1 MAKVRLD
8 SDVETLEWM
17 NSFVVKFWPIYQPVM
32 AATIINI
39 ADGIL
44 AAQTPGFL
52 DSIRLSEFTLGT
64 KPPRIDSV
72 KTYPK
77 TEDDMVEMDWAF
89 SFTPNDTADLTSR
102 QIKNKINPKIVL
114 EVRVGKGIASK
125 GIPIIVEDMA
135 FSGTMKIKM
144 KLQIPF
150 PHIEKVDV
158 CFLGPP
164 TFDYVLKPLGGDTF
178 GFDIGFL
185 PGLSGFIQE
194 QIHANLG
201 PMFYAPNVFTLN
213 IAQML
218 GGAPIDTAIGV
229 LAVTIHRAHGLKNPD
244 KFSGTPDPYTVVS
257 IDNRVELARTKT
269 IHESADPK
277 WNETKYIIVTNLNES
292 LTLQV
297 FDYNEIRKDKELGV
311 ATFGLDALKDEPE
324 HENLN
329 IPVMSNGKNRGQLMF
344 DVRFFPVLEGRTLED
359 GTKEPVPESNSGIVR
374 FTIHQAKDLDAS
386 KSMVGLLSPY
396 SQMILNNRTVHTTK
410 TMKRKND
417 PVWEESH
424 EMLVTNRKACKLG
437 VVIKDERGF
446 VDDPILGKYQIKLQ
460 DLLDSKE
467 KGTEWFNLV
476 GAKTGKIKMT
486 AQWKPVAVKGIAGTG
501 GYITPIGVMRLHFI
515 SAKELRNLEALGKSD
530 PYVRVLL
537 GGVEKARSVTFEND
551 LNPEWDEVLYV
562 PVHSEK
568 EKLLLEVM
576 DQENL
581 GKDRSLGAVELDLHD
596 YIKTDESGLYQ
607 VHDEKHNRS
616 DGLLLGKKG
625 NVKGYLNY
633 TAAFYPCLNIA
644 DPEEEEEEKKL
655 AELENQVSGQATS
668 APAVT
673 PASDKAPSINL
684 EAPANAATAAAATGD
699 MPPLSPAFSVSTMDD
714 TPTTKAPPKLHLTPE
729 ELVKYDSGLIIFRL
743 IDGQL
748 AHKDCYLE
756 VVMDD
761 MLFPAFSS
769 ARIRSKNMRFD
780 EIGDAMVRELE
791 FSQITLRLR
800 EHGED
805 GEDSVLAKLT
815 GSTLETLKMCLVS
828 SPKYVSDHEAALG
841 IMRKSSLTL
850 TF

>member
-158 CFLGPP
+158 CFLGRP

-396 SQMILNNRTVHTTK
+396 SQMMLNNRAVHTTK

-417 PVWEESH
+417 PVWEESY

-467 KGTEWFNLV
+467 KGIEWFNLV

-568 EKLLLEVM
+568 EKLLFEVM

-607 VHDEKHNRS
+607 VHDEKRNRS

-644 DPEEEEEEKKL
+644 DPEEDEEEKKL
-655 AELENQVSGQATS
+655 VELENQVSGQATS
-668 APAVT
+668 APAVA
-673 PASDKAPSINL
+673 PAADKAPSINL
-684 EAPANAATAAAATGD
+684 EAPANAAAAAAATGD
-699 MPPLSPAFSVSTMDD
+699 IPPLSPAFSVSTMDD

-769 ARIRSKNMRFD
+769 ARIRSKNTKFD

-800 EHGED
+800 EHGEH
-805 GEDSVLAKLT
+805 GEDSILAKLT

-828 SPKYVSDHEAALG
+828 SPKYVL
-841 IMRKSSLTL
+841 IMRQHSVSRGRVR
-850 TF
+850 

>member
-158 CFLGPP
+158 CFLGRP

-396 SQMILNNRTVHTTK
+396 SQMMLNNRAVHTTK

-417 PVWEESH
+417 PVWEESY

-467 KGTEWFNLV
+467 KGIEWFNLV

-568 EKLLLEVM
+568 EKLLFEVM

-607 VHDEKHNRS
+607 VHDERRNRS

-644 DPEEEEEEKKL
+644 DPEEDEEEKKL
-655 AELENQVSGQATS
+655 VELENQVSGQATS
-668 APAVT
+668 APAVA
-673 PASDKAPSINL
+673 PAADKAPSINL
-684 EAPANAATAAAATGD
+684 EAPANAAAAAAATGD
-699 MPPLSPAFSVSTMDD
+699 IPPLSPAFSVSTMDD

-769 ARIRSKNMRFD
+769 ARIRSKNTKFD

-800 EHGED
+800 EHGEH
-805 GEDSVLAKLT
+805 GEDSILAKLT

-828 SPKYVSDHEAALG
+828 SPKYVL
-841 IMRKSSLTL
+841 IMRQHSVSRGRVR
-850 TF
+850 